1 MLKDYNLSVRTQ
13 WMPQAT
19 VASLATIVQA
29 AENCVLVL
37 GGDTPLLRAKALQEL
52 LDETDCPVMLVR

>member
-1 MLKDYNLSVRTQ
+1 LKENNLSARTQ
-13 WMPQAT
+13 WMPLAT
-19 VASLATIVQA
+19 VANLAKTVQA

-37 GGDTPLLRAKALQEL
+37 GGETPLLRAKALQEL